1 MTFKDRL
8 KYLINNITV
17 NDQQATAY
25 RIGKET
31 TVSRV
36 SIENYLSGKQTPSIE
51 KATIIAQYFN
61 ISVNWLL
68 TGEGEMRREEQEETK
83 QDGDTVTLSKEVW
96 ELIKKQTDSLI
107 RKDQQIE
114 ELISIL
120 KKDNVLPENN
130 ADCAAAAGSDK

>member
-8 KYLINNITV
+8 KYLINNIIV
-17 NDQQATAY
+17 NDQQVTAY

-68 TGEGEMRREEQEETK
+68 TGEGEMRREEQGITK
-83 QDGDTVTLSKEVW
+83 LDDDTVTLSKEVW

-107 RKDQQIE
+107 RKDQQID

-130 ADCAAAAGSDK
+130 AGCVAASGSDK